1 MREVIMLSFRRP
13 FVKGRIHPPRTP
25 CTLAA
30 GGALPP
36 TVAAWQNALRQLR
49 SCYRQDGPELETQT
63 TPMTRINKSDYCRF
77 RPKDHL
83 GHRRSGQGT
92 DLATI
97 VSRTRQRPHRR
108 NWVQRSNWSPGNC
121 KSKCSHN
128 VGPRTWWHP
137 RKRDRQREREREGEG
152 EREGDGERERE
163 RARERERER
172 ECVCVCVR
180 ARAGARAGARKGV
193 TMLGE
198 HMSLDLKLPLSSMP
212 HALQCHR
219 GKDAAP
225 ACKCRSPRCR
235 T

>member
-1 MREVIMLSFRRP
+1 MLSFRRP

-137 RKRDRQREREREGEG
+137 RKRDRQRERERER
-152 EREGDGERERE
+152 ERGRGRGRERGRWGERERE
-163 RARERERER
+163 SERERER

-180 ARAGARAGARKGV
+180 ARESGSESGSKKGSDHARGAHVSRSETSAVKHAPRPS
-193 TMLGE
+193 
-198 HMSLDLKLPLSSMP
+198 MSPW
-212 HALQCHR
+212 
-219 GKDAAP
+219 
-225 ACKCRSPRCR
+225 
-235 T
+235 